1 MKKIK
6 TEPIYN
12 GYTPETQGRY
22 VIVWK
27 GRKYAYVQINSVKC
41 GHHPVMLKYA
51 VSDTDR
57 VLDDIKADEHKYI
70 DFAGLYQF
78 VNDGDY
84 TSACSECGIIRP
96 LAVIKEMAIQ

>member
-1 MKKIK
+1 MKQIK

-27 GRKYAYVQINSVKC
+27 GRKYAYVQINSVKY

-51 VSDTDR
+51 VSDTDC
-57 VLDDIKADEHKYI
+57 VLADVETNEGKYI
-70 DFAGLYQF
+70 NFAASIHYI
-78 VNDGDY
+78 NDGDY
-84 TSACSECGIIRP
+84 TAAVKECGIIRP
-96 LAVIKEMAIQ
+96 LAVIKKMAIQ